1 MTTVRFAID
10 HLFPPDPGSLRLLA
24 ALRATLSG
32 VLTLLLVLLLG
43 MFVLAPITDR
53 ILGFAIGLFLA
64 ATVRDSDVG
73 QKLVTIALGA
83 LGAFTSTALA
93 AFLLEQP
100 FAAAA
105 VVPALMFVV
114 VYSSIRG
121 PRYASI
127 GTVTLIGYI
136 IGLVT
141 RQLPETLPTRLLVI
155 CLAAGVAALIHGL
168 LLPER
173 PQAEL
178 NRLRRAV
185 RAGIANVLDRIAIA
199 VAAGAW
205 TVALRAELQR
215 EIARLGE
222 TTMLAQARVA
232 RLAGQ
237 LSGQGIPWLQ
247 LLEVD
252 VAVERVAHIALQD
265 PGTSE
270 ERSALL
276 ANLAALREAP
286 DRPLPLPPGEGRLGS
301 SIDLLGRVS
310 REAPQIELA
319 HAAAPP
325 SPAAALG
332 WHPAFQAAAAAAL
345 AILCGELVSPRRWY
359 WAAFAALV
367 MFQGTRTRGESL
379 AKGLRYVI
387 GTTAGM
393 VVGVMTA
400 TLLSGD
406 ELPSMVVVVIAV
418 FLAFQANVVAYGVM
432 VFWITI
438 IFGLMFGMLGYFAL
452 DVLLLRLEESL
463 VGAAAGALIACLVLV
478 RRERAITQEAMLA
491 FLGAL
496 RALIESASSVLLDGK
511 PAPELAARILAA
523 EQGFRDLKAIAQGQQ
538 SSLPVSHDE
547 TLRRRVTLLEACE
560 YWGRELGTI
569 CLTSGRLTDPGLI
582 DTARAAVARID
593 ADLRGFSSQLSTGSS
608 APRIANEATS
618 DVVGATPD
626 DPSHHAVRL
635 LLRIDAALV
644 RGALA

>member
-1 MTTVRFAID
+1 MTMVRVAID

-24 ALRATLSG
+24 ALRATLAG

-43 MFVLAPITDR
+43 MFVVAPITDR
-53 ILGFAIGLFLA
+53 ILGFAIALFIA
-64 ATVRDSDVG
+64 ATVRDNDIR
-73 QKLVTIALGA
+73 QKLVTISLGGLA
-83 LGAFTSTALA
+83 AFASTALA
-93 AFLLEQP
+93 ALLLDQP

-105 VVPALMFVV
+105 VVPVLMFVV

-136 IGLVT
+136 VGLVT
-141 RQLPETLPTRLLVI
+141 RQPPETLPTRLLVI
-155 CLAAGVAALIHGL
+155 VLAAGVAALIHGV

-173 PQAEL
+173 PLAEL

-185 RAGIANVLDRIAIA
+185 RARIANVLDRIAAA

-205 TVALRAELQR
+205 TVALRAELER
-215 EIARLGE
+215 EIARLSE
-222 TTMLAQARVA
+222 TVMLAQARVA
-232 RLAGQ
+232 RLATQ
-237 LSGQGIPWLQ
+237 LPGQGIPWLH
-247 LLEVD
+247 LLEMD
-252 VAVERVAHIALQD
+252 VAVERVSRIALQD
-265 PGTSE
+265 LGTAE

-286 DRPLPLPPGEGRLGS
+286 DRPLPFPPGTGPLGS
-301 SIDLLGRVS
+301 AIDLLGRVW
-310 REAPQIELA
+310 RDIPHIELA

-325 SPAAALG
+325 SPAADLG
-332 WHPAFQAAAAAAL
+332 WRPALQAAVAAAL
-345 AILCGELVSPRRWY
+345 AIVCGELVSPRRWY

-367 MFQGTRTRGESL
+367 MFQGTRTRGESIV
-379 AKGLRYVI
+379 KGVRYVV

-393 VVGVMTA
+393 VVGVLTA

-406 ELPSMVVVVIAV
+406 ELWSMVAVVIGV
-418 FLAFQANVVAYGVM
+418 FLAFQANVAAYGVM

-478 RRERAITQEAMLA
+478 RREPAITQEAMLA

-496 RALIESASSVLLDGK
+496 RALIESASAVLLDGR

-547 TLRRRVTLLEACE
+547 TLRRRITLLEACE
-560 YWGRELGTI
+560 YWARELGSI
-569 CLTSGRLTDPGLI
+569 CLRTGRLTDPGLI
-582 DTARAAVARID
+582 DIARAAIARID
-593 ADLRGFSSQLSTGSS
+593 AHLRGLTAQLSAGSS

-635 LLRIDAALV
+635 LLRIDTALV

>member
-1 MTTVRFAID
+1 MTMVRFAID

-43 MFVLAPITDR
+43 MFVVAPITDR

-83 LGAFTSTALA
+83 LGAFTSTMLA

-105 VVPALMFVV
+105 VVPVLMFVV

-265 PGTSE
+265 PGTAE

-286 DRPLPLPPGEGRLGS
+286 DRPLPPGEGRLGS
-301 SIDLLGRVS
+301 AIDLLGRVL

-345 AILCGELVSPRRWY
+345 AIVCGELVSPRRWY

-393 VVGVMTA
+393 VVGVLTA

-491 FLGAL
+491 FLSTL
-496 RALIESASSVLLDGK
+496 RALIESASSVLLDDR

-582 DTARAAVARID
+582 DVARAAVAHID
-593 ADLRGFSSQLSTGSS
+593 ADLRGFTSQLSTGSS
-608 APRIANEATS
+608 PPRIANEATS